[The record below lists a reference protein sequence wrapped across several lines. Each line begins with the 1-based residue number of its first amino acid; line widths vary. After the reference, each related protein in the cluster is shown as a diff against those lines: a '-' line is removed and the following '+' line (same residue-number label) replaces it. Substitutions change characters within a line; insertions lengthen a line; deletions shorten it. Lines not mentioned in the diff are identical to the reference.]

1 MGDYDEET
9 AFLGQIGPYFWVTFF
24 LLNTVFISTGFNG
37 LYIIFAGAAP
47 KHSCL
52 IPDVNLTEDWRNAI
66 IPFTTVGGEEVQ
78 SQCSRY
84 NLAVVKNLSDKGYI
98 PARDVNLTNLPQE
111 GCLDGWSYSKD
122 VYQSTIVTEWN
133 LVCDNQWKVPFA
145 SSTLFVGY
153 LFGSLISGQLSD
165 RFGRKKV
172 VFMSLGAQSLSV
184 LLQSFSQ
191 SWRIFCVMFLFVGA
205 SQISIYI
212 SAFVLGTE
220 LLSKTMRVL
229 FTTLGAFLFYCI
241 GYMTLPWIAY
251 GIRDWR
257 TLLAVLSA
265 TSVVYIPLW
274 WFIPES
280 PRWLITQGRM
290 REAEVIVRDAARKNK
305 VQAPS
310 VIFKESQVEEIPPG
324 KKYTMLDV
332 LKSSK
337 LRCITLMC
345 LLLWMAINIGYFGL
359 SLNTS
364 NLSGNPFLNCFLS
377 AITEVPAYIVSTC
390 LLRKCPRRVI
400 LSTFLVIGGG
410 VLLLIQFIPDTL
422 HYVALALEMT
432 GKFGFTMAFTIVYI
446 YTAEIYPTVLR
457 NVGMGMC
464 SSAARIGSITAPYVI
479 YLGTYNK
486 VLPYILMGS
495 LTIASS
501 VVNFFLPETFNKDL
515 PETVEQ
521 MQECRGFCGGSEK
534 KKYFQNGASRKRP
547 VPQEEKSEMQT
558 LSL

>member
-1 MGDYDEET
+1 MGDYDEDT
-9 AFLGQIGPYFWVTFF
+9 AFLKQTGPYFWTTFF
-24 LLNTVFISTGFNG
+24 LLNTVFVSTGFNG
-37 LYIIFAGAAP
+37 LYIVFIGAAP
-47 KHSCL
+47 KHHCL
-52 IPDVNLTEDWRNAI
+52 IPDVNLTEEWRNAI
-66 IPFTTVGGEEVQ
+66 IPFTIADGEEVK

-84 NLAVVKNLSDKGYI
+84 KLDVVRNLSAEGYI
-98 PARDVNLTNLPQE
+98 PGRDVNLTSLEQE
-111 GCLDGWSYSKD
+111 GCLDGWNYSNEIYK
-122 VYQSTIVTEWN
+122 SNIVTEWD

-153 LFGSLISGQLSD
+153 LLGSLISGQLSD
-165 RFGRKKV
+165 RFGRKKII
-172 VFMSLGAQSLSV
+172 FMSLAAQCVSV
-184 LLQSFSQ
+184 LLQSFSH
-191 SWRIFCVMFLFVGA
+191 SWRMFCIMFLFVGA

-220 LLSKTMRVL
+220 VLSKTMRVV

-251 GIRDWR
+251 GIREWR
-257 TLLAVLSA
+257 TLLAVLSM

-280 PRWLITQGRM
+280 PRWLITQGRVK
-290 REAEVIVRDAARKNK
+290 EAEAIVRDAARKNK
-305 VQAPS
+305 VEAPP
-310 VIFKESQVEEIPPG
+310 VIFKDPELQTMPPSR
-324 KKYTMLDV
+324 KYTMLDIM
-332 LKSSK
+332 KSK
-337 LRCITLMC
+337 NIRCITLMC

-364 NLSGNPFLNCFLS
+364 NLSGNPFMNCFLS
-377 AITEVPAYIVSTC
+377 ATSEVPAYVVSTW
-390 LLRKCPRRVI
+390 LLKKCPRRAL

-422 HYVALALEMT
+422 QYVSLTLEMT
-432 GKFGFTMAFTIVYI
+432 GKFGFTMAFSIVYI
-446 YTAEIYPTVLR
+446 YTAEVYPTVLR

-501 VVNFFLPETFNKDL
+501 VVNFFLPETLHRDL

-521 MQECRGFCGGSEK
+521 MQECQGLCTGPQK
-534 KKYFQNGASRKRP
+534 KKYVENVGSGNPPAQHEA
-547 VPQEEKSEMQT
+547 KSDMQT
-558 LSL
+558 FSP

>member
-1 MGDYDEET
+1 MADYEEDT
-9 AFLGQIGPYFWVTFF
+9 AFLGQSGPFFWTTFF

-37 LYIIFAGAAP
+37 LYIVFVGATP

-52 IPDVNLTEDWRNAI
+52 IPEVNLTQEWRNAI
-66 IPFTTVGGEEVQ
+66 IPVIVVDGEQVP

-84 NLAVVKNLSDKGYI
+84 RLDVVRNLSAQGFIPGRDFNLSD
-98 PARDVNLTNLPQE
+98 LEQE
-111 GCLDGWSYSKD
+111 RCFDGWNYNKD
-122 VYQSTIVTEWN
+122 IYQSNIVTEWD

-153 LFGSLISGQLSD
+153 LLGSLISGQVSD

-172 VFMSLGAQSLSV
+172 VFISLCAQSLSV
-184 LLQSFSQ
+184 LLQSFSH
-191 SWRIFCVMFLFVGA
+191 SWNMFCIMFLFIGA
-205 SQISIYI
+205 SQISLYI

-251 GIRDWR
+251 GVREWR
-257 TLLAVLSA
+257 TLLAILSTTA
-265 TSVVYIPLW
+265 VVYIPLW

-280 PRWLITQGRM
+280 PRWLISQGRVL
-290 REAEVIVRDAARKNK
+290 EAENILRDAARKNK
-305 VQAPS
+305 VEAPPA
-310 VIFKESQVEEIPPG
+310 IFKEAELQPVHPAR
-324 KKYTMLDV
+324 KYSMLDV
-332 LKSSK
+332 LKSK
-337 LRCITLMC
+337 NIRCITLMC

-364 NLSGNPFLNCFLS
+364 NLSGNPFMNCFLS
-377 AITEVPAYIVSTC
+377 AVSEVPAYIVSTC
-390 LLRKCPRRVI
+390 LLKRCHRRAL
-400 LSTFLVIGGG
+400 LSSFLIIGGG
-410 VLLLIQFIPDTL
+410 VLLLIQFLPHSL

-432 GKFGFTMAFTIVYI
+432 GKFGFTMAFSIVYI
-446 YTAEIYPTVLR
+446 FTAELYPTVLR

-479 YLGTYNK
+479 YLGSYNK
-486 VLPYILMGS
+486 FLPYIIMGS

-501 VVNFFLPETFNKDL
+501 VVNLFLPETLSKEL
-515 PETVEQ
+515 PETVAQ
-521 MQECRGFCGGSEK
+521 MQKCRGLCIGK
-534 KKYFQNGASRKRP
+534 KKYLENGSGNSPRHHEDKAVVQAP
-547 VPQEEKSEMQT
+547 
-558 LSL
+558 SL

>member
-1 MGDYDEET
+1 MGDYDEDT
-9 AFLGQIGPYFWVTFF
+9 AFLGQTGPYFWATFF
-24 LLNTVFISTGFNG
+24 LLNTVFVSTGFNG

-47 KHSCL
+47 KHHCL
-52 IPDVNLTEDWRNAI
+52 IPDVNLTEEWRNAI
-66 IPFTTVGGEEVQ
+66 IPFTVVDGVAAE

-84 NLAVVKNLSDKGYI
+84 RLDVVRNLSAEGYN
-98 PARDVNLTNLPQE
+98 PGRDVNLTNLQQE
-111 GCLDGWSYSKD
+111 GCLDGWTYSKE
-122 VYQSTIVTEWN
+122 VYQSTIVTEWD

-145 SSTLFVGY
+145 SSTIFVGY
-153 LFGSLISGQLSD
+153 LVGSLISGQLSD

-172 VFMSLGAQSLSV
+172 IFMSLGAQCLAV

-191 SWRIFCVMFLFVGA
+191 SWRMFCVMFLFIGA

-220 LLSKTMRVL
+220 VLSKTMRVL

-251 GIRDWR
+251 AIRDWR
-257 TLLAVLSA
+257 TLLAALSA

-280 PRWLITQGRM
+280 PRWLMTQGRVA
-290 REAEVIVRDAARKNK
+290 EAEVIVRDAARKNK
-305 VQAPS
+305 VEAPP
-310 VIFKESQVEEIPPG
+310 VIFKEADIQEMCPG
-324 KKYTMLDV
+324 KKYTMLDI
-332 LKSSK
+332 LKSK
-337 LRCITLMC
+337 NIRCITLMC
-345 LLLWMAINIGYFGL
+345 LILWMAINIGYFGL

-364 NLSGNPFLNCFLS
+364 NLSGDPFMNCFLS
-377 AITEVPAYIVSTC
+377 ALSEVPAYIVSTL
-390 LLRKCPRRVI
+390 LLRKCPRRAL
-400 LSTFLVIGGG
+400 LSTFLVLGGG

-432 GKFGFTMAFTIVYI
+432 GKFGFTMAFSIVYI

-486 VLPYILMGS
+486 VLPYILMGT

-501 VVNFFLPETFNKDL
+501 VVNVFLPETLDKDL

-521 MQECRGFCGGSEK
+521 MQECQGLCCGSK
-534 KKYFQNGASRKRP
+534 KRKYFQNGATRNTP
-547 VPQEEKSEMQT
+547 VLHEGKSEVQT
-558 LSL
+558 LA

>member
-9 AFLGQIGPYFWVTFF
+9 AFLGQMGPYFWVTFF
-24 LLNTVFISTGFNG
+24 LLNTVFVSTGFNG

-52 IPDVNLTEDWRNAI
+52 IPEINLTEEWRNAI

-84 NLAVVKNLSDKGYI
+84 TLAVVKNLSDEGYI
-98 PARDVNLTNLPQE
+98 PERDVNLTNLSQE
-111 GCLDGWSYSKD
+111 RCLDGWNYSKD
-122 VYQSTIVTEWN
+122 IYQSTIVTEWN

-191 SWRIFCVMFLFVGA
+191 SWKIFCVMFLFVGA

-280 PRWLITQGRM
+280 PRWLITQGRVT
-290 REAEVIVRDAARKNK
+290 EAELIVRDAARKNK
-305 VQAPS
+305 VQTPS
-310 VIFKESQVEEIPPG
+310 VIFKESEVEEILPG

-364 NLSGNPFLNCFLS
+364 NLSGNPFMNCFLS

-390 LLRKCPRRVI
+390 LLRKCPRRTI
-400 LSTFLVIGGG
+400 LSTFLIIGGG

-422 HYVALALEMT
+422 HYLALALEMI

-501 VVNFFLPETFNKDL
+501 VVNLFLPETFNKDL

-521 MQECRGFCGGSEK
+521 MQECQGFCGGSTK
-534 KKYFQNGASRKRP
+534 RKYFQNGASRKRP
-547 VPQEEKSEMQT
+547 VLQKEKSEVQT

>member
-1 MGDYDEET
+1 MGDYDEDT
-9 AFLGQIGPYFWVTFF
+9 AFLGQTGPYFWITFF
-24 LLNTVFISTGFNG
+24 LLNTVFVSTGFNG
-37 LYIIFAGAAP
+37 LYIVFVGAAP
-47 KHSCL
+47 KHHCL
-52 IPDVNLTEDWRNAI
+52 IPDVNLTEEWKSAI
-66 IPFTTVGGEEVQ
+66 IPVTIVDGEEVQ

-84 NLAVVKNLSDKGYI
+84 KLDVVANLSAEGYI
-98 PARDVNLTNLPQE
+98 PGRDVNLTSLEQE
-111 GCLDGWSYSKD
+111 GCLNGWSYSKEI
-122 VYQSTIVTEWN
+122 YQSNIVTEWD

-153 LFGSLISGQLSD
+153 LLGSLISGQLSD

-172 VFMSLGAQSLSV
+172 VFISLAAQCVSV
-184 LLQSFSQ
+184 MLQSFSH
-191 SWRIFCVMFLFVGA
+191 SWKMFCVMFLFVGA

-220 LLSKTMRVL
+220 LLSKTMRVI

-251 GIRDWR
+251 GIREWR
-257 TLLAVLSA
+257 TLLAVLA
-265 TSVVYIPLW
+265 TTSVIYIPLW

-280 PRWLITQGRM
+280 PRWLITQGRVE
-290 REAEVIVRDAARKNK
+290 EAEAIVRDAARKNK
-305 VQAPS
+305 VEAPA
-310 VIFKESQVEEIPPG
+310 VIFKESEARPPT
-324 KKYTMLDV
+324 KTYTMLDI
-332 LKSSK
+332 LKSQNI
-337 LRCITLMC
+337 RCITLMC

-364 NLSGNPFLNCFLS
+364 NLSGDPFMNCFLS
-377 AITEVPAYIVSTC
+377 AAAEVPAYVVSTW
-390 LLRKCPRRVI
+390 LLKKCPRRVL
-400 LSTFLVIGGG
+400 LSTFLIIGGG
-410 VLLLIQFIPDTL
+410 VLLLIQFIPDSL
-422 HYVALALEMT
+422 QSVALALEMT
-432 GKFGFTMAFTIVYI
+432 GKFGFTMAFSIVYI

-486 VLPYILMGS
+486 ILPYILMGS

-501 VVNFFLPETFNKDL
+501 VVNFFLPETLSKDL

-521 MQECRGFCGGSEK
+521 MQECQGLCSGPKK
-534 KKYFQNGASRKRP
+534 KKYVENGGRGSPALHH
-547 VPQEEKSEMQT
+547 EAKSDVQ
-558 LSL
+558 SLTA

>member
-1 MGDYDEET
+1 MGDYDEDT
-9 AFLGQIGPYFWVTFF
+9 AFLGQSGLYHWTTFF
-24 LLNTVFISTGFNG
+24 LLNTVFVSTGFNG
-37 LYIIFAGAAP
+37 LYIVFVGSAP
-47 KHSCL
+47 KHHCL
-52 IPDVNLTEDWRNAI
+52 IPDVNLTEEWRNAI
-66 IPFTTVGGEEVQ
+66 IPSTIVEGEDVQ

-84 NLAVVKNLSDKGYI
+84 KLDVVRNLSAEGYV
-98 PARDVNLTNLPQE
+98 PGRDFNLTNLEQE
-111 GCLDGWSYSKD
+111 GCLDGWIYSKD
-122 VYQSTIVTEWN
+122 IYQSTIVTEWD

-153 LFGSLISGQLSD
+153 LLGSLISGQLSD

-172 VFMSLGAQSLSV
+172 VFISLAAQCLSV
-184 LLQSFSQ
+184 FLQSFSY
-191 SWRIFCVMFLFVGA
+191 SWKMFCIMFLFVGA

-251 GIRDWR
+251 GIREWR

-274 WFIPES
+274 WFISES
-280 PRWLITQGRM
+280 PRWLITQGRVG
-290 REAEVIVRDAARKNK
+290 EAEVIVRDAARKNK
-305 VQAPS
+305 VAAPA
-310 VIFKESQVEEIPPG
+310 VIFKESELETRSPSRT
-324 KKYTMLDV
+324 YSMLDI
-332 LKSSK
+332 LKS
-337 LRCITLMC
+337 RNIRHITLMC
-345 LLLWMAINIGYFGL
+345 LLLWMAINVGYFGL

-364 NLSGNPFLNCFLS
+364 NLSGNPFMNCFLS
-377 AITEVPAYIVSTC
+377 ATTEVPAYVVSTW
-390 LLRKCPRRVI
+390 LLKKCPRRAL
-400 LSTFLVIGGG
+400 LSLFLVIGGG

-422 HYVALALEMT
+422 QYVALTLEMI
-432 GKFGFTMAFTIVYI
+432 GKFGFTMAFSIVYI

-457 NVGMGMC
+457 NIGMGMC

-501 VVNFFLPETFNKDL
+501 VVNYFLPETLHKDL

-521 MQECRGFCGGSEK
+521 MQECQGLCRGPK
-534 KKYFQNGASRKRP
+534 RNKYVENGNLPIQHEAKP
-547 VPQEEKSEMQT
+547 DIQT
-558 LSL
+558 LTL